1 MLSSYSSL
9 SKNCYRNTLQN
20 DSAKLS
26 TLRALVPCVT
36 HALCAL
42 VIRVF
47 LALFAVV
54 PHVLH
59 SPLAL
64 VPRLSRVLRALVP
77 HVSHALLA
85 LMFYVPHTLYALLL
99 TTDMLPLLKEYQIAH
114 LNLNNCNRPSAIV
127 NSQNHLITHK
137 GPTAVV
143 NGRPYIY
150 IKKKE
155 TCTWKTNLR
164 WISQKDM

>member
-1 MLSSYSSL
+1 MLSYYSSL
-9 SKNCYRNTLQN
+9 SKNCNTNTLQN

-26 TLRALVPCVT
+26 TLRAVTPCVT
-36 HALCAL
+36 HALRAL
-42 VIRVF
+42 VIHVF
-47 LALFAVV
+47 IALCAVV
-54 PHVLH
+54 PHVPH
-59 SPLAL
+59 SPLPL
-64 VPRLSRVLRALVP
+64 VPHLSRVLRALVP
-77 HVSHALLA
+77 HVSHALRA
-85 LMFYVPHTLYALLL
+85 LMLYVPHTLYALLL

-114 LNLNNCNRPSAIV
+114 LKLDNFNWPSAIA

-143 NGRPYIY
+143 NGRPYMY